1 LPDDMWAISLAEASV
16 VVDRVLVEGEQ
27 RGFAPL
33 TVVVLDPGGH
43 VVAAKRS
50 DGSGI
55 LRFDVA
61 SAKAWGAL
69 AMGWPAHEHAVRAER
84 LPQFFAALG
93 TLSDGRMLPVAGG
106 VPIRGRS
113 GSVIGAV
120 GVSGDTSEN
129 DEACAV
135 VGIEAAGLT
144 PWLYPA
150 AD

>member
-1 LPDDMWAISLAEASV
+1 MPDDRWAISLAEASA
-16 VVDRVLVEGEQ
+16 VVDGVLVEGER

-43 VVAAKRS
+43 VVVAKRS

-61 SAKAWGAL
+61 LAKAWGAL
-69 AMGWPAHEHAVRAER
+69 AMGWPAHEHVVRAEHV
-84 LPQFFAALG
+84 PQFFAALG
-93 TLSDGRMLPVAGG
+93 MLSDGRMLPVAGG
-106 VPIRGRS
+106 VPVRDRS

-135 VGIEAAGLT
+135 VGIEAVGLS
-144 PWLYPA
+144 PWLDPA
-150 AD
+150 AS